1 MGKKLE
7 NRLKNV
13 LTVIGWI
20 VIVFAV
26 IALVLFI
33 LRSGVLGS

>member
-20 VIVFAV
+20 IIVFAV
-26 IALVLFI
+26 IALGLFI
-33 LRSGVLGS
+33 WKSGVLG